1 MPEPDEVVDK
11 PEPEELLR
19 CGCRDPIDELE
30 VDLVVLFLELRP
42 FFDLSPFFW
51 LPFEFELLLSAKS
64 VCRLLSSLAMEDD
77 ENKQDEDT
85 STLEEAPALP
95 LSLEL
100 VLLNWFK
107 LVLLFELR

>member
-1 MPEPDEVVDK
+1 
-11 PEPEELLR
+11 
-19 CGCRDPIDELE
+19 
-30 VDLVVLFLELRP
+30 
-42 FFDLSPFFW
+42 
-51 LPFEFELLLSAKS
+51 
-64 VCRLLSSLAMEDD
+64 MEDD
-77 ENKQDEDT
+77 ENKQDEET

>member
-1 MPEPDEVVDK
+1 M
-11 PEPEELLR
+11 
-19 CGCRDPIDELE
+19 
-30 VDLVVLFLELRP
+30 FLELRP
-42 FFDLSPFFW
+42 FVDLSPFL
-51 LPFEFELLLSAKS
+51 LPFEFEFELLSAKS

>member
-1 MPEPDEVVDK
+1 
-11 PEPEELLR
+11 
-19 CGCRDPIDELE
+19 
-30 VDLVVLFLELRP
+30 
-42 FFDLSPFFW
+42 
-51 LPFEFELLLSAKS
+51 
-64 VCRLLSSLAMEDD
+64 MEDD

-100 VLLNWFK
+100 AVLLNGFK